1 MKCPYCQN
9 EMIPGSIYGD
19 RYSLKWM
26 PKGQKLIMGI
36 WAHDPIILSEPG
48 VLGRPRVN
56 ADYCDKCE
64 KMIIDVKESR
74 AI

>member
-1 MKCPYCQN
+1 
-9 EMIPGSIYGD
+9 
-19 RYSLKWM
+19 M

-56 ADYCDKCE
+56 ADYCEKCE